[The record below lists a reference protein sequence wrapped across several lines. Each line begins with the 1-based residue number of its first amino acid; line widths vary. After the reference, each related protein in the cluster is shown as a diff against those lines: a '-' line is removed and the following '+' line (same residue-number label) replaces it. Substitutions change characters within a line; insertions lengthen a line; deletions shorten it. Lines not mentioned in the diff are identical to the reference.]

1 MSISTDWLLLGLR
14 LLFVG
19 LLYLFLFRIVKLT
32 NSEISLLAKRG
43 NRATAKRPMLVMV
56 DPAESSVQIDT
67 KFPLG
72 QVATIGR
79 NSSSTIPIDD
89 AFVSNQHARIEIN
102 GDEWRIHDLNSTNGT
117 FVNGEQIRG
126 IGDITEG
133 DVVQFGR
140 VTMRLIQ

>member
-32 NSEISLLAKRG
+32 RSEISLLAKKESRIS
-43 NRATAKRPMLVMV
+43 AKRPALIMI

-72 QVATIGR
+72 QVAIVGR
-79 NSSSTIPIDD
+79 SSSSTIPIDD
-89 AFVSNQHARIEIN
+89 AFVSSQHARIEID

-140 VTMRLIQ
+140 VTMRLVQ